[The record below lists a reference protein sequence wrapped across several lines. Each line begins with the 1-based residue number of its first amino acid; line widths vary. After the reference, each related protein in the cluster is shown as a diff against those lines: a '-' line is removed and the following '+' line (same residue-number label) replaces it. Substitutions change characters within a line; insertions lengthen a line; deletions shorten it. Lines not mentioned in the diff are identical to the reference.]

1 LAYRSGGADS
11 PCAPDGVGAVPTA
24 IAAFGGGGGR
34 AATRRLPQRG
44 LMTQIDTAMAP
55 SEAREPSEPRAPS
68 PRTGLFGGLVSSKQ
82 RRAAPESDAA
92 KAKKPITF
100 RVVLKD
106 ALELVEARKGRLAI
120 GLGIMAV
127 NRVAG
132 LVLPWV
138 TKNLLDNVILVKGI
152 EMAAR
157 MRQLELLVLI
167 AAAATVVQA
176 VSSFSLSQLLGIA
189 AQRSITEMRR
199 RVQRHVGRLSVSYFE
214 HTKTGALLS
223 RVMND
228 AEGLRNL
235 VGTGL
240 VEVVGGVMTAIFVL
254 GILFYINTR
263 LTLIALGVLALF
275 GFVML
280 YAFKTL
286 RPLFRER
293 SKINA
298 ELSGRLSES
307 FSGVRVVKAYGAEG
321 RESLVFTKSA
331 HRLFRNVA
339 GTMTGLSAVGA
350 ASTVLV
356 GGMTVVLMAIGG
368 RDILLGQMTPG
379 SFFAFTLYL
388 GLMVG
393 PVVQIVNIGSQLTE
407 AFAGLERIREIRNEP
422 SEDAGDAERRPIA
435 RIEGTVELRD
445 VHFEYQPGVPV
456 LRGISLRAEP
466 GTSTALVGPSGS
478 GKSTLIGLV
487 AAFHRPTSGR
497 ILVDGQ
503 ELGDL
508 RLHDYRSQLGVVFQD
523 NFLFDGTVLE
533 NIAYAA
539 PDATAAEILRAAE
552 IAHCDDFV
560 RRLPQRYDT
569 IVGERGVKLSGG
581 ERQRVAI
588 ARAILADPR
597 ILILDEATSSLDSE
611 SEALIQEGLAEL
623 MRGRTSFVIAHRL
636 STIRR
641 ADTILVLEGGL
652 IVERGRH
659 AELLALGGL
668 YHNLYTRQYDLES
681 NLFRNPGEAEPE
693 EQKEIPQAKGDAS
706 VARLPLLP
714 VS

>member
-1 LAYRSGGADS
+1 
-11 PCAPDGVGAVPTA
+11 
-24 IAAFGGGGGR
+24 
-34 AATRRLPQRG
+34 
-44 LMTQIDTAMAP
+44 MTNIDTAAAP
-55 SEAREPSEPRAPS
+55 SA
-68 PRTGLFGGLVSSKQ
+68 RTGLYGGRVSSRK
-82 RRAAPESDAA
+82 RTPSAEESEAQ
-92 KAKKPITF
+92 KAKKPVSF
-100 RVVLKD
+100 RMVWSD
-106 ALELVEARKGRLAI
+106 ALELIEARKGRLAI

-132 LVLPWV
+132 LVLPYISKPLMDKV
-138 TKNLLDNVILVKGI
+138 FL
-152 EMAAR
+152 AR
-157 MRQLELLVLI
+157 GVDLATRTHRLELLVL
-167 AAAATVVQA
+167 AAGAATVVQA
-176 VSSFSLSQLLGIA
+176 ITSFSLSQLLGIA

-199 RVQRHVGRLSVSYFE
+199 RVQRHVGRLTVSYFE
-214 HTKTGALLS
+214 QTKSGALLS

-240 VEVVGGVMTAIFVL
+240 VEVVGGIMTAVFAL
-254 GILFYINTR
+254 GILFYLNAR
-263 LTLIALGVLALF
+263 LTWIALAVMSLF

-307 FSGVRVVKAYGAEG
+307 FSGVRVVKAYGAER
-321 RESLVFTKSA
+321 REALVFTKAA

-339 GTMTGLSAVGA
+339 KTMTGLSAVGA
-350 ASTVLV
+350 SSTLLV
-356 GGMTVVLMAIGG
+356 GGMTLVLMAIGG
-368 RDILLGQMTPG
+368 RDILLGRMTVG
-379 SFFAFTLYL
+379 SFFSFTIYI

-393 PVVQIVNIGSQLTE
+393 PVVQIVNIGSQITE

-422 SEDAGDAERRPIA
+422 SEDAGEASRRPIE
-435 RIEGTVELRD
+435 RVHGSVELRD
-445 VHFEYQPGVPV
+445 VQFEYRPGVPV
-456 LRGISLRAEP
+456 LRGISFRAEP

-487 AAFHRPTSGR
+487 AAFHRPTSGQ
-497 ILVDGQ
+497 ILIDG
-503 ELGDL
+503 EDLANL
-508 RLHDYRSQLGVVFQD
+508 RLYDYRSQLGVVFQD

-539 PDATAAEILRAAE
+539 PEATTAEIVRAAE
-552 IAHCDDFV
+552 IAHCDDFA
-560 RRLPQRYDT
+560 RKLPQGYDT
-569 IVGERGVKLSGG
+569 VVGERGVKLSGG

-611 SEALIQEGLAEL
+611 SEAMIQEGLAEL

-641 ADTILVLEGGL
+641 ADTILVMDGGRV
-652 IVERGRH
+652 VERGRH
-659 AELLALGGL
+659 AELLAAGGL
-668 YHNLYTRQYDLES
+668 YHSLYTRQYDLES
-681 NLFRNPGEAEPE
+681 NLFRNPGESEPE
-693 EQKEIPQAKGDAS
+693 AEQPTPQAQGDAA
-706 VARLPLLP
+706 VARMPLLP
-714 VS
+714 V